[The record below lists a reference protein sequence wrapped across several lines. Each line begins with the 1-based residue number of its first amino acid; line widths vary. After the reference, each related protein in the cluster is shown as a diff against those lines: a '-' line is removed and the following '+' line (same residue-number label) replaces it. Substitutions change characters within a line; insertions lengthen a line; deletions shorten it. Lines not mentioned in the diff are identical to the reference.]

1 MAAAKRMAQLSN
13 QGQASGKRFHITIK
27 QAIYID
33 DQISKIACLLFAFA
47 LNDEAADSI
56 CNRDASL
63 DY

>member
-1 MAAAKRMAQLSN
+1 M
-13 QGQASGKRFHITIK
+13 GKRFRIIII

-33 DQISKIACLLFAFA
+33 DQISKIACLLFAFT

-56 CNRDASL
+56 CDRAASL